1 MIDTWIIH
9 EDFLTTAADVVAG
22 SNATSYWQP
31 IFPNSIN
38 VSNVEFYLF
47 PNKDLEYSW
56 RDTNAAIQMAPYLQI
71 KMTLQPSWKEKR
83 KIK

>member
-1 MIDTWIIH
+1 VIDTWLIH
-9 EDFLTTAADVVAG
+9 PDFLTTTTDVVAG
-22 SNATSYWQP
+22 SNTTSYWQP

-47 PNKDLEYSW
+47 PNKDVEYSW
-56 RDTNAAIQMAPYLQI
+56 RDTNAAIQVAPYLQI